1 MSLEPATQYYY
12 HGRFRVAGGILP
24 NAVTAYRTYG
34 DPKNPCIV
42 FPTCY
47 GAKLDS
53 QAYMVGE
60 DKVLNPNKYYIVTF
74 ALFCNGESSSPSNTP
89 VPYNGPY
96 FPSISYAD
104 NARAQYTV
112 LTEKLGMKHIYCV
125 VGFSMG
131 GQMCY
136 HWPVMYPEYLDRYI
150 VICGSARTSCHNKA
164 FLEGPKAALRAS
176 KDFQDG
182 HYTSI
187 PQHGIR
193 AYGRVYCPWAYG
205 QTWFRNKGYL
215 FNGHYSSMED
225 FMRERWESNYLLNW
239 DANDMLA
246 LLNTWQTADVSAI
259 KDGGDLEKCLGAVKA
274 KGLIMPCKTDLYFTP
289 EDSEVEISYLKSTAK
304 LVIIESF
311 WGHVAGGSS
320 SPDDL
325 AFVQAQ
331 VKAFLE
337 SE

>member
-1 MSLEPATQYYY
+1 
-12 HGRFRVAGGILP
+12 
-24 NAVTAYRTYG
+24 
-34 DPKNPCIV
+34 
-42 FPTCY
+42 
-47 GAKLDS
+47 
-53 QAYMVGE
+53 
-60 DKVLNPNKYYIVTF
+60 
-74 ALFCNGESSSPSNTP
+74 
-89 VPYNGPY
+89 
-96 FPSISYAD
+96 
-104 NARAQYTV
+104 
-112 LTEKLGMKHIYCV
+112 
-125 VGFSMG
+125 
-131 GQMCY
+131 
-136 HWPVMYPEYLDRYI
+136 
-150 VICGSARTSCHNKA
+150 
-164 FLEGPKAALRAS
+164 
-176 KDFQDG
+176 
-182 HYTSI
+182 
-187 PQHGIR
+187 
-193 AYGRVYCPWAYG
+193 
-205 QTWFRNKGYL
+205 
-215 FNGHYSSMED
+215 MED

-289 EDSEVEISYLKSTAK
+289 EDSKVETSYLKSTAK